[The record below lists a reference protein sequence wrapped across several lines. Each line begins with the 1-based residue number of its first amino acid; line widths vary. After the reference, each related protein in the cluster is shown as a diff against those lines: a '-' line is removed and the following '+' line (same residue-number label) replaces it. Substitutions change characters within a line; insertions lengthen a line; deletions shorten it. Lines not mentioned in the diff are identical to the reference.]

1 MPGHLADE
9 RQPRE
14 EALRQTCERMGW
26 SVELGRK
33 VFKAF
38 ADALREVRARHER
51 EAELMALAEKR
62 KARKRT

>member
-1 MPGHLADE
+1 
-9 RQPRE
+9 
-14 EALRQTCERMGW
+14 MGW